1 MTNPQKP
8 TITITIS
15 GPTGSGKSRIGAII
29 SDALTKA
36 YGGLI
41 FDTPQLQLETKL
53 NGSDLQYWPHPLKET
68 VIRIEEHNE
77 PSRKQVP
84 AEQLCQAINM
94 NSLSAEGIVDIF
106 KGYGFKDQHG
116 HSLESCEHFH
126 ALVEM
131 ATKPA
136 HVLPSSAV
144 SLGGNI
150 QITADNIIGKRCPVH
165 IQELLAKLGIGIQHY
180 QETDLTPLLKL
191 VNWALGEKTDKGDA
205 EPAIVSRGD
214 LANQLIEILEPHCKA
229 FDEVKMV
236 EAAVLAL
243 FTVMH
248 PARAARELREI
259 IGN

>member
-15 GPTGSGKSRIGAII
+15 GPTGSGKSYLLAM
-29 SDALTKA
+29 
-36 YGGLI
+36 I
-41 FDTPQLQLETKL
+41 FDHLARYFPGCNFDAKAIDADVKMCGPNFSMWQRPQ
-53 NGSDLQYWPHPLKET
+53 DLTLIKF
-68 VIRIEEHNE
+68 EEHNE
-77 PSRKQVP
+77 HSHKPVP
-84 AEQLCQAINM
+84 TEQLCQAINM

-126 ALVEM
+126 ALVAM

-180 QETDLTPLLKL
+180 QETDLTPLLEL
-191 VNWALGEKTDKGDA
+191 VNWALSEKADKADA
-205 EPAIVSRGD
+205 EPTIVSRGD

>member
-1 MTNPQKP
+1 MANPQKP

-15 GPTGSGKSRIGAII
+15 GPTGSGKSRIGALIMCALAN
-29 SDALTKA
+29 SYRDLAFDA
-36 YGGLI
+36 
-41 FDTPQLQLETKL
+41 PQLRLEENL
-53 NGSDLQYWPHPLKET
+53 NGKNSQNCQHPPKGA

-84 AEQLCQAINM
+84 TEQLCQAINM
-94 NSLSAEGIVDIF
+94 NSLSAEGILDIF

-136 HVLPSSAV
+136 HVLPSSAA

-165 IQELLAKLGIGIQHY
+165 IQELMTKLGIPIQHY
-180 QETDLTPLLKL
+180 HETDLTPLLEL
-191 VNWALGEKTDKGDA
+191 VNWALSEKTGKTDA
-205 EPAIVSRGD
+205 ETAAISRGE
-214 LANQLIEILEPHCKA
+214 LANQLTEILEPHCKL
-229 FDEVKMV
+229 FNEVKTV

-248 PARAARELREI
+248 PAHAARDYW
-259 IGN
+259 